1 MTSLWRVGRGSV
13 ALKRTGAIK
22 FNAILYFQCI
32 YVGLAGMNI
41 INEMDFIF
49 DSFDVSGLA
58 SPVLFL
64 HFILLCKS
72 TFK

>member
-1 MTSLWRVGRGSV
+1 
-13 ALKRTGAIK
+13 
-22 FNAILYFQCI
+22 
-32 YVGLAGMNI
+32 MNI

-72 TFK
+72 TFKWSCFKENFIAFYDRKSAVDFIVIGNMNLFAVSTANH